1 MKGYKSMSRK
11 KIIVIGAGVSGLAS
25 AVRLLNEGFEVELYE
40 KNRQVGG
47 RMGVISGNGFTFDL
61 GPTILMMPQIYEE
74 VFSNCGRNPADYL
87 EMERLDPIYKVYFG
101 DGSTHE
107 ASSELSSLIKT
118 LESVGET
125 ETQGYLAY
133 LADVYKRYLVAKE
146 HFIDRS
152 FRKATDFY
160 NPKTLLAGLRLRTFD
175 NAFDS
180 VGKFVKDEKLKELLS
195 FQTLYIGISPFNG
208 PSIYTIIPMIELT
221 YGVWFLKGG
230 MRAMAL
236 AMEKLF
242 LEMGGKLFLDTAV
255 ERINIDGKVVRGVT
269 VNGEQKTADGVV
281 CSADFPYAMKALLP
295 DDFKHKK
302 YQPAK
307 VAELDYSCSAYMLY
321 LGLDKRDFP
330 GLNVHNLVFSKDFK
344 GNLDDIFAGR
354 FPADPSIYVYAPAL
368 LDESLAPAGQLGLYV
383 LVPVPNLKDGSL
395 PWEDEAAMAGYRRQ
409 ALEKISQIQP
419 LKDFEQHIIFEKSY
433 NPVDFRDDFNA
444 LFGAT
449 FGLRPTLLQSNY
461 WRPQPKAMGYQNLY
475 FTGSSAHPGAG
486 VPIVLTSAKITVAEV
501 MRDFQ

>member
-1 MKGYKSMSRK
+1 MSRK

-25 AVRLLNEGFEVELYE
+25 ALRLLNEGFEVELYE
-40 KNRQVGG
+40 KNDQVGG
-47 RMGVISGNGFTFDL
+47 RMGVISGDGFTFDL

-74 VFSNCGRNPADYL
+74 VFSCCGRNPADYL
-87 EMERLDPIYKVYFG
+87 QMERLDPIYKVYFD
-101 DGSTHE
+101 DGTTHE

-118 LESVGET
+118 LESVGEA

-133 LADVYKRYLVAKE
+133 LADVYQRYLVAKE
-146 HFIDRS
+146 HFIERS
-152 FRKATDFY
+152 FRSASDFY

-180 VGKFVKDEKLKELLS
+180 VGKFVKDQKLKELLS

-242 LEMGGKLFLDTAV
+242 LEMGGKLVLNAPV
-255 ERINIDGKVVRGVT
+255 ERINCDGNRVRSIT
-269 VNGEQKTADGVV
+269 VAGQEQTADAVV

-302 YQPAK
+302 YQPDK
-307 VAELDYSCSAYMLY
+307 VEALDYSCSAYMLY

-330 GLNVHNLVFSKDFK
+330 GLNVHNLVFSQNFK

-368 LDESLAPAGQLGLYV
+368 LDESLAPPGQLGLYV
-383 LVPVPNLKDGSL
+383 LVPVPNLKDGPL
-395 PWEDEAAMAGYRRQ
+395 DWNDQQVVAGYRQQAMDKIRQ
-409 ALEKISQIQP
+409 IKP
-419 LKDFEQHIIFEKSY
+419 LADFEAHIIFEKNY
-433 NPVDFRDDFNA
+433 TPLDFRDDFNA

-461 WRPQPKAMGYQNLY
+461 WRPQPKAMKYQNLY

-501 MRDFQ
+501 VRDLK

>member
-1 MKGYKSMSRK
+1 MSRK

-25 AVRLLNEGFEVELYE
+25 ALRLLNEGFEVELYE
-40 KNRQVGG
+40 KNDQVGG
-47 RMGVISGNGFTFDL
+47 RMGVISGEGFTFDL
-61 GPTILMMPQIYEE
+61 GPTILMMPQIYNE
-74 VFSNCGRNPADYL
+74 VFSVCGRNPADYL
-87 EMERLDPIYKVYFG
+87 QMERLDPIYKVYFD
-101 DGSTHE
+101 DGTTHE

-118 LESVGET
+118 LESVGEA

-133 LADVYKRYLVAKE
+133 LADVYQRYLVAKE
-146 HFIDRS
+146 HFIERS
-152 FRKATDFY
+152 FRSASDFY

-180 VGKFVKDEKLKELLS
+180 VGKFVKDQKLKELLS

-230 MRAMAL
+230 MRAMAQ

-242 LEMGGKLFLDTAV
+242 LEMGGKLVLNAPV
-255 ERINIDGKVVRGVT
+255 ERINCDGNRVRSIT
-269 VNGEQKTADGVV
+269 VAGQEQTADAVV

-302 YQPAK
+302 YQPDK
-307 VAELDYSCSAYMLY
+307 VEALDYSCSAYMLY

-330 GLNVHNLVFSKDFK
+330 GLNVHNLVFSQNFK

-368 LDESLAPAGQLGLYV
+368 LDESLAPPGQLGLYV
-383 LVPVPNLKDGSL
+383 LVPVPNLKDGPL
-395 PWEDEAAMAGYRRQ
+395 DWNDQQVVAGYRQQAMDKIRQ
-409 ALEKISQIQP
+409 IKP
-419 LKDFEQHIIFEKSY
+419 LADFEAHIIFEKNY
-433 NPVDFRDDFNA
+433 TPLDFRDDFNA

-461 WRPQPKAMGYQNLY
+461 WRPQPKAMKYQNLY

-501 MRDFQ
+501 VRDLK

>member
-1 MKGYKSMSRK
+1 MSRK
-11 KIIVIGAGVSGLAS
+11 KIIVI
-25 AVRLLNEGFEVELYE
+25 
-40 KNRQVGG
+40 
-47 RMGVISGNGFTFDL
+47 SGNGFSFDL
-61 GPTILMMPQIYEE
+61 GPTILMMPQIYKE
-74 VFSNCGRNPADYL
+74 VFSSCGRNPADYIQ
-87 EMERLDPIYKVYFG
+87 MERLDPIYKVYFG

-107 ASSELSSLIKT
+107 ASSELSNLIKT
-118 LESVGET
+118 LESVSET

-133 LADVYKRYLVAKE
+133 LADVYQRYLVAKE
-146 HFIDRS
+146 YFIERS
-152 FRKATDFY
+152 FRTATDFY

-180 VGKFVKDEKLKELLS
+180 VGKFVKDQKLKELLS

-230 MRAMAL
+230 MRAMAV

-242 LEMGGKLFLDTAV
+242 REMGGELFFDAAV
-255 ERINIDGKVVRGVT
+255 EQINIDGKVVRGIT
-269 VNGEQKTADGVV
+269 VNGEQKSADGVV
-281 CSADFPYAMKALLP
+281 CSADFPYAMNELLP
-295 DDFKHKK
+295 ADFKHKK
-302 YQPAK
+302 YQPAR

-321 LGLDKRDFP
+321 LGLDIRDFP
-330 GLNVHNLVFSKDFK
+330 GLNVHNLVFSEDFK

-368 LDESLAPAGQLGLYV
+368 LDESLAPPGQLGLYV
-383 LVPVPNLKDGSL
+383 LVPVPNLKDGPL
-395 PWEDEAAMAGYRRQ
+395 DWKDDQVVAGYRRQ
-409 ALEKISQIQP
+409 ALDKIGQILP
-419 LKDFEQHIIFEKSY
+419 LKDFETHIIFEKAY
-433 NPVDFRDDFNA
+433 TPLDFRADFNA
-444 LFGAT
+444 QYGAT

-475 FTGSSAHPGAG
+475 FAGSSAHPGAG

-501 MRDFQ
+501 VRDFQ

>member
-1 MKGYKSMSRK
+1 MSRK

-25 AVRLLNEGFEVELYE
+25 ALRLLNEGFEVELYE
-40 KNRQVGG
+40 KNDQVGG
-47 RMGVISGNGFTFDL
+47 RMGVISGDGFTFDL

-74 VFSNCGRNPADYL
+74 VFSCCGRNPADYL
-87 EMERLDPIYKVYFG
+87 QMERLDPIYKVYFD
-101 DGSTHE
+101 DGTTHE

-118 LESVGET
+118 LESVGEA

-133 LADVYKRYLVAKE
+133 LADVYQRYLVAKE
-146 HFIDRS
+146 HFIERS
-152 FRKATDFY
+152 FRSASDFY

-180 VGKFVKDEKLKELLS
+180 VGKFVKDQKLKELLS

-242 LEMGGKLFLDTAV
+242 LEMGGKLVLNAPV
-255 ERINIDGKVVRGVT
+255 ERINCDGNRVRSIT
-269 VNGEQKTADGVV
+269 VAGQEQTADAVV

-295 DDFKHKK
+295 DNFKHKK
-302 YQPAK
+302 YQPDK
-307 VAELDYSCSAYMLY
+307 VEALDYSCSAYMLY

-330 GLNVHNLVFSKDFK
+330 GLNVHNLVFSQNFK

-368 LDESLAPAGQLGLYV
+368 LDESLAPPGQLGLYV
-383 LVPVPNLKDGSL
+383 LVPVPNLKDGPL
-395 PWEDEAAMAGYRRQ
+395 DWNDQQVVAGYRQQAMDKIRQ
-409 ALEKISQIQP
+409 IKP
-419 LKDFEQHIIFEKSY
+419 LADFEAHIIFEKNY
-433 NPVDFRDDFNA
+433 TPLDFRDDFNA

-461 WRPQPKAMGYQNLY
+461 WRPQPKAMKYQNLY

-501 MRDFQ
+501 VRDLK

>member
-1 MKGYKSMSRK
+1 MSRK

-25 AVRLLNEGFEVELYE
+25 ALRLLNEGFEVELYE
-40 KNRQVGG
+40 KNDQVGG
-47 RMGVISGNGFTFDL
+47 RMGVISGDGFTFDL
-61 GPTILMMPQIYEE
+61 GPTILMMPQIYNE
-74 VFSNCGRNPADYL
+74 VFSVCGRNPADYL
-87 EMERLDPIYKVYFG
+87 QMERLDPIYKVYFD
-101 DGSTHE
+101 DGTTHE

-118 LESVGET
+118 LESVGEA

-133 LADVYKRYLVAKE
+133 LADVYQRYLVAKE
-146 HFIDRS
+146 HFIERS
-152 FRKATDFY
+152 FRSASDFY

-180 VGKFVKDEKLKELLS
+180 VGKFVKDQKLKELLS

-242 LEMGGKLFLDTAV
+242 LEMGGKLVLNAPV
-255 ERINIDGKVVRGVT
+255 ERINCDGNRVRSIT
-269 VNGEQKTADGVV
+269 VAGQEQTADAVV

-295 DDFKHKK
+295 DNFKHKK
-302 YQPAK
+302 YQPDK
-307 VAELDYSCSAYMLY
+307 VEALDYSCSAYMLY

-330 GLNVHNLVFSKDFK
+330 GLNVHNLVFSQNFK

-368 LDESLAPAGQLGLYV
+368 LDESLAPPGQLGLYV
-383 LVPVPNLKDGSL
+383 LVPVPNLKDGPL
-395 PWEDEAAMAGYRRQ
+395 DWNDQQVVAGYRQQAMDKIRQ
-409 ALEKISQIQP
+409 IKP
-419 LKDFEQHIIFEKSY
+419 LADFEAHIIFEKNY
-433 NPVDFRDDFNA
+433 TPLDFRDDFNA

-461 WRPQPKAMGYQNLY
+461 WRPQPKAMKYQNLY

-501 MRDFQ
+501 VRDLK

>member
-1 MKGYKSMSRK
+1 MSRK
-11 KIIVIGAGVSGLAS
+11 KIIVIGAGISGLAS

-87 EMERLDPIYKVYFG
+87 PMERLDPIYKVYFG
-101 DGSTHE
+101 DGTTHV

-118 LESVGET
+118 LESVSEA

-180 VGKFVKDEKLKELLS
+180 VGKFVKDQKLKELLS

-230 MRAMAL
+230 MRTMAL

-242 LEMGGKLFLDTAV
+242 LEMGGKLFLDAAV
-255 ERINIDGKVVRGVT
+255 ERINIDGKVVRGIT
-269 VNGEQKTADGVV
+269 VNGEQKIADGVV

-368 LDESLAPAGQLGLYV
+368 LDESLAPVGQLGLYV

-433 NPVDFRDDFNA
+433 TPVDFRDDFNA

-501 MRDFQ
+501 VRDFQ

>member
-1 MKGYKSMSRK
+1 MGKK

-40 KNRQVGG
+40 KNSQVGG
-47 RMGVISGNGFTFDL
+47 RMGVINGNGFTFDL

-87 EMERLDPIYKVYFG
+87 QMERLDPIYKVYFG
-101 DGSTHE
+101 DGTTHE
-107 ASSELSSLIKT
+107 ASSELSSLINT
-118 LESVGET
+118 LESVSET

-180 VGKFVKDEKLKELLS
+180 VGKFVKDQKLKELLS

-242 LEMGGKLFLDTAV
+242 LEMGGKLFLDAAV
-255 ERINIDGKVVRGVT
+255 ERINFDGKVARSVT
-269 VNGEQKTADGVV
+269 VDGVAKSGDGVV

-307 VAELDYSCSAYMLY
+307 VDDLDYSCSAYMLY

-330 GLNVHNLVFSKDFK
+330 GLNVHNLVFSKDFR
-344 GNLDDIFAGR
+344 GNLEDIFAGR

-368 LDESLAPAGQLGLYV
+368 LDEDLAPTDQLGLYV
-383 LVPVPNLKDGSL
+383 LVPVPNLKDGPL
-395 PWEDEAAMAGYRRQ
+395 NWEDQAAVAGYRRQ
-409 ALEKISQIQP
+409 ALEKIRQIVP
-419 LKDFEQHIIFEKSY
+419 LEDFERHIIFEKTY
-433 NPVDFRDDFNA
+433 TPLDFKDDFNA

-461 WRPQPKAMGYQNLY
+461 WRPQPKAMGYENLY
-475 FTGSSAHPGAG
+475 FAGSSAHPGAG
-486 VPIVLTSAKITVAEV
+486 VPIVLTSAKITVAEIL
-501 MRDFQ
+501 RDFK

>member
-1 MKGYKSMSRK
+1 MSRK

-25 AVRLLNEGFEVELYE
+25 ALRLLNEGFEVELYE
-40 KNRQVGG
+40 KNDQVGG
-47 RMGVISGNGFTFDL
+47 RMGIISGAGFSFDL
-61 GPTILMMPQIYEE
+61 GPTILMMPQIYNE
-74 VFSNCGRNPADYL
+74 VFSVCGRNPADYL
-87 EMERLDPIYKVYFG
+87 QMERLDPIYKVYFG
-101 DGSTHE
+101 DGTTHE

-133 LADVYKRYLVAKE
+133 LADVYQRYLVAKE
-146 HFIDRS
+146 HFIERS
-152 FRKATDFY
+152 FRTAGDFY

-180 VGKFVKDEKLKELLS
+180 VGKFVKDQKLKELLS

-242 LEMGGKLFLDTAV
+242 LEMGGKLVLNAPV
-255 ERINIDGKVVRGVT
+255 ERINCDGNRVRSIT
-269 VNGEQKTADGVV
+269 VAGQEQTADAVV
-281 CSADFPYAMKALLP
+281 CSADFPYAMKTLLP

-302 YQPAK
+302 YQPDK
-307 VAELDYSCSAYMLY
+307 VEALDYSCSAYMLY

-330 GLNVHNLVFSKDFK
+330 GLNVHNLVFSQDFK

-368 LDESLAPAGQLGLYV
+368 LDENLAPPGQLGLYV
-383 LVPVPNLKDGSL
+383 LVPVPNLKDGPL
-395 PWEDEAAMAGYRRQ
+395 DWNDPQVVAGYRQQAFDKIRQ
-409 ALEKISQIQP
+409 IKPLE
-419 LKDFEQHIIFEKSY
+419 DFEAHIIFEKTY
-433 NPVDFRDDFNA
+433 TPLDFRDDFNA

-461 WRPQPKAMGYQNLY
+461 WRPQPKAMKYQNLY

-501 MRDFQ
+501 VRDLK

>member
-1 MKGYKSMSRK
+1 MSRK

-25 AVRLLNEGFEVELYE
+25 ALRLLNEGFEVELYE
-40 KNRQVGG
+40 KNDQVGG
-47 RMGVISGNGFTFDL
+47 RMGVISGDGFTFDL

-74 VFSNCGRNPADYL
+74 VFSCCGRNPADYL
-87 EMERLDPIYKVYFG
+87 QMERLDPIYKVYFD
-101 DGSTHE
+101 DGTTHE

-118 LESVGET
+118 LESVGEA

-133 LADVYKRYLVAKE
+133 LADVYQRYLVAKE
-146 HFIDRS
+146 HFIERS
-152 FRKATDFY
+152 FRSASDFY

-180 VGKFVKDEKLKELLS
+180 VGKFVKDQKIKELLS

-242 LEMGGKLFLDTAV
+242 LEMGGKLVLNAPV
-255 ERINIDGKVVRGVT
+255 ERINCDGNRVRSIT
-269 VNGEQKTADGVV
+269 VAGQEQTADAVV

-295 DDFKHKK
+295 DNFKHKK
-302 YQPAK
+302 YQPDK
-307 VAELDYSCSAYMLY
+307 VEALDYSCSAYMLY

-330 GLNVHNLVFSKDFK
+330 GLNVHNLVFSQNFK

-368 LDESLAPAGQLGLYV
+368 LDESLAPPGQLGLYV
-383 LVPVPNLKDGSL
+383 LVPVPNLKDGPL
-395 PWEDEAAMAGYRRQ
+395 DWNDQQVVAGYRQQAMDKIRQ
-409 ALEKISQIQP
+409 IKP
-419 LKDFEQHIIFEKSY
+419 LADFEAHIIFEKNY
-433 NPVDFRDDFNA
+433 TPLDFRDDFNA

-461 WRPQPKAMGYQNLY
+461 WRPQPKAMKYQNLY

-501 MRDFQ
+501 VRDLK

>member
-1 MKGYKSMSRK
+1 MSRK

-40 KNRQVGG
+40 KNPEVGG
-47 RMGVISGNGFTFDL
+47 RMGVISGNGFSFDL
-61 GPTILMMPQIYEE
+61 GPTILMMPQIYNE
-74 VFSNCGRNPADYL
+74 VFSSCGRNPADYIQ
-87 EMERLDPIYKVYFG
+87 MERLDPIYKVYFG
-101 DGSTHE
+101 DGTTHE

-118 LESVGET
+118 LESVSET

-133 LADVYKRYLVAKE
+133 LADVYQRYLVAKE
-146 HFIDRS
+146 HFIERS
-152 FRKATDFY
+152 FRTATDFY

-180 VGKFVKDEKLKELLS
+180 VGKFVKDQKLKELLS

-230 MRAMAL
+230 MRAMAA

-242 LEMGGKLFLDTAV
+242 LEMGGKLFLDAAV
-255 ERINIDGKVVRGVT
+255 EQINIDGKVVCGIT
-269 VNGEQKTADGVV
+269 VNGEQKSADGVV
-281 CSADFPYAMKALLP
+281 CSADFPYAMKELLP

-330 GLNVHNLVFSKDFK
+330 GLNVHNLVFSEDFK

-368 LDESLAPAGQLGLYV
+368 LDESLAPPGQLGLYV
-383 LVPVPNLKDGSL
+383 LVPVPNLKDGPL
-395 PWEDEAAMAGYRRQ
+395 DWKDDQVVAGYRRQ
-409 ALEKISQIQP
+409 ALDKIAQILP
-419 LKDFEQHIIFEKSY
+419 LKDFEAHIIFEKAY
-433 NPVDFRDDFNA
+433 TPLDFRDDFNA
-444 LFGAT
+444 QYGAT

-475 FTGSSAHPGAG
+475 FAGSSAHPGAG

-501 MRDFQ
+501 VRDFK

>member
-1 MKGYKSMSRK
+1 MSRK

-255 ERINIDGKVVRGVT
+255 ERINIDGKMVRGVT
-269 VNGEQKTADGVV
+269 VNGEEKTADGVV

-409 ALEKISQIQP
+409 ALEKISQILP

>member
-1 MKGYKSMSRK
+1 MSRK

-25 AVRLLNEGFEVELYE
+25 AVRLLKEGFEVELYE
-40 KNRQVGG
+40 KNAEVGG

-61 GPTILMMPQIYEE
+61 GPTILMMPQVYKE
-74 VFSNCGRNPADYL
+74 VFSVCGRNPEDYL
-87 EMERLDPIYKVYFG
+87 QMERLDPIYKVYFG
-101 DGSTHE
+101 DGTTHE

-118 LESVGET
+118 LESVSET

-152 FRKATDFY
+152 FRNASDFY

-180 VGKFVKDEKLKELLS
+180 VGKFVKDQKLKELLS

-230 MRAMAL
+230 MRAMAM

-242 LEMGGKLFLDTAV
+242 LEMGGKLFLNAPV
-255 ERINIDGKVVRGVT
+255 ERINFDGKVALSVT
-269 VNGEQKTADGVV
+269 VDGKEKSADGVV

-307 VAELDYSCSAYMLY
+307 VEDLDYSCSACMLY

-344 GNLDDIFAGR
+344 GNLEDIFAGR
-354 FPADPSIYVYAPAL
+354 YPADPSLYVYAPAL
-368 LDESLAPAGQLGLYV
+368 LDESLAPPGQLGLYV
-383 LVPVPNLKDGSL
+383 LVPVPNLKDGPL
-395 PWEDEAAMAGYRRQ
+395 AWEDPAVVANYRKQ
-409 ALEKISQIQP
+409 AYEKIRQVLP
-419 LKDFEQHIIFEKSY
+419 LADFEQHVIFEKTY
-433 NPVDFRDDFNA
+433 TPLDFRDDFNA

-449 FGLRPTLLQSNY
+449 FGLRPTLMQSNY
-461 WRPQPKAMGYQNLY
+461 WRPQPKAMHYQNLY
-475 FTGSSAHPGAG
+475 FAGSSAHPGAG

-501 MRDFQ
+501 VRDFK